1 MFTPNV
7 LAQIAI
13 LKDAHKKQIDAPAQ
27 IIYNRAILFTLS
39 YKLAKMS
46 TSFQKLLNKGNYKV
60 SGRLWIESSGRKF
73 FGPGPIE
80 LLELIEKTG
89 SINKA
94 AKKMKMSYKK
104 ATKIVKNINSS
115 FSKPAIISAS
125 GGEKGGGSTI
135 SNEARQAIAHYNA
148 LRARFEAFMEKESK
162 KLK

>member
-1 MFTPNV
+1 
-7 LAQIAI
+7 
-13 LKDAHKKQIDAPAQ
+13 
-27 IIYNRAILFTLS
+27 
-39 YKLAKMS
+39 
-46 TSFQKLLNKGNYKV
+46 
-60 SGRLWIESSGRKF
+60 
-73 FGPGPIE
+73 
-80 LLELIEKTG
+80 
-89 SINKA
+89 
-94 AKKMKMSYKK
+94 MKMSYKK